1 MAALGSSDNKKGGLR
16 RSGDDAVQITI
27 DYLKQETLG
36 PLKGLGKFLAWGV
49 SGSVA
54 LAIGVMLLLIG
65 VLRLLQSETGSALR
79 GDWSWVPYLGVTVLG
94 LAVIGLAAWRITAG
108 PATRKLPQL
117 EAARQSDE
125 AKVGTE
131 EG

>member
-16 RSGDDAVQITI
+16 RSGDDAFQITI
-27 DYLKQETLG
+27 DYVKQETLE

-49 SGSVA
+49 AGSVILA
-54 LAIGVMLLLIG
+54 LGVLLLLLG
-65 VLRLLQSETGSALR
+65 ALRVLQTETGTALS
-79 GDWSWVPYLGVTVLG
+79 GDWSWVPYLVVTALG
-94 LAVIGLAAWRITAG
+94 LGVIGLAAWRILAG

-117 EAARQSDE
+117 EAARQSE
-125 AKVGTE
+125 AAKVGKE